1 MKGHRIIMT
10 KLKLDKQTVK
20 ATLWDLLLLSAGAIV
35 TAMSVYFFK
44 MPNGFSTGGF
54 SGLSILLG
62 KIFENIDTST
72 FVTVSNLLSLVLGI
86 IFLGFGMGWKT
97 IYCTLLYTGMVNV
110 FEYLYEIAPGTNL
123 TNEIVLELFLASL
136 LGAIGAAL
144 NFKSGGSTGGT
155 DIIALIVRKF
165 TSADISSCMMIA
177 DGLIV
182 AASFFVF
189 DIKTGICSAIGMLIK
204 SYLVQTVADGLNRR
218 KSLMIITTAPKEI
231 IHYITD
237 TLNRS
242 ATLWDAQGAFT
253 DSTKT
258 VIFTAM
264 TPYQA
269 AKLKDFA
276 KTVDEHAFV
285 TINQTSEI
293 YGKGFLP
300 FKG

>member
-1 MKGHRIIMT
+1 MNQI
-10 KLKLDKQTVK
+10 KLDKQMVRT
-20 ATLWDLLLLSAGAIV
+20 TISELLVLSAGAIV

-62 KIFENIDTST
+62 EIFPNINTST
-72 FVTVSNLLSLVLGI
+72 FVTVTNLLSLILGF

-110 FEYLYEIAPGTNL
+110 FEWIHPFESGENL
-123 TNEIVLELFLASL
+123 TGEIVLELFIASL

-155 DIIALIVRKF
+155 DIIALIMRKY
-165 TSADISSCMMIA
+165 TSADISACMMVA

-182 AASFFVF
+182 AASFLVF
-189 DIKTGICSAIGMLIK
+189 DAKTGLCSAVGMLIK
-204 SYLVQTVADGLNRR
+204 SYLVQTVADSLNRK
-218 KSLMIITTAPKEI
+218 KSLMIITSAPKAI
-231 IHYITD
+231 IQYITE

-242 ATLWDAQGAFT
+242 ATLWDAHGAFT
-253 DSTKT
+253 DADKT

-300 FKG
+300 FQKK

>member
-1 MKGHRIIMT
+1 MN

-20 ATLWDLLLLSAGAIV
+20 STVWDIILLSAGAII

-62 KIFENIDTST
+62 KIFDNIDTST

-110 FEYLYEIAPGTNL
+110 FGLIAPSVAPGSNL

-155 DIIALIVRKF
+155 DIIALIVRKY
-165 TSADISSCMMIA
+165 TNADISACMMIA

-189 DIKTGICSAIGMLIK
+189 DVKTGICSAIGMLIK
-204 SYLVQTVADGLNRR
+204 SYLVSTVADGLNRR
-218 KSLMIITTAPKEI
+218 KSLMIITSAPKEI
-231 IHYITD
+231 IHYITNN
-237 TLNRS
+237 LNRS
-242 ATLWDAQGAFT
+242 ATLWDAHGAFT
-253 DSTKT
+253 DTTRT

-269 AKLKDFA
+269 AKLKDYA

-300 FKG
+300 FKGK

>member
-1 MKGHRIIMT
+1 MG
-10 KLKLDKQTVK
+10 KLNLSLAKQDKK
-20 ATLWDLLLLSAGAIV
+20 ALLGDFLLLTAGAIV

-62 KIFENIDTST
+62 KLIPSIDTST
-72 FVTVSNLLSLVLGI
+72 FVTVTNLLSLILGFV
-86 IFLGFGMGWKT
+86 FLGFGMGWKT

-110 FEYLYEIAPGTNL
+110 FEWLYPIAPGTNL
-123 TNEIVLELFLASL
+123 SGELVLELFLASL

-155 DIIALIVRKF
+155 DILALIMRKY
-165 TSADISSCMMIA
+165 TSADISSCMMVA

-189 DIKTGICSAIGMLIK
+189 DIKTGLCSAIGMLIK
-204 SYLVQTVADGLNRR
+204 SYLVQTVADGLNKR
-218 KSLMIITTAPKEI
+218 KSLMIITSAPKEI
-231 IHYITD
+231 IGYITN
-237 TLNRS
+237 TLHRS
-242 ATLWDAQGAFT
+242 ATLWDAHGAFT
-253 DSTKT
+253 DASKT

-269 AKLKDFA
+269 AKLKDYA
-276 KTVDEHAFV
+276 KTVDEQAFV

-300 FKG
+300 FKGK

>member
-1 MKGHRIIMT
+1 MG
-10 KLKLDKQTVK
+10 KLKIDFAKQDKK
-20 ATLWDLLLLSAGAIV
+20 ALMSDFLLLTAGAIV

-62 KIFENIDTST
+62 KLIPSINTST
-72 FVTVSNLLSLVLGI
+72 FVTVTNLLSLILGF

-110 FEYLYEIAPGTNL
+110 FEWLYPIAPGTNL
-123 TNEIVLELFLASL
+123 SGELVLELFLASL

-155 DIIALIVRKF
+155 DILALIMRKY
-165 TSADISSCMMIA
+165 TSADISSCMMVA

-189 DIKTGICSAIGMLIK
+189 DIKTGLCSAVGMLIK
-204 SYLVQTVADGLNRR
+204 SYLVQTVADGLNKR
-218 KSLMIITTAPKEI
+218 KSLMIITSAPKEMI
-231 IHYITD
+231 QYITE
-237 TLNRS
+237 TLHRS
-242 ATLWDAQGAFT
+242 ATLWDAHGAFT
-253 DSTKT
+253 DAGKT

-300 FKG
+300 FKGK

>member
-1 MKGHRIIMT
+1 MNKI
-10 KLKLDKQTVK
+10 KLDKQTVRST
-20 ATLWDLLLLSAGAIV
+20 AGELLLLSAGAII

-54 SGLSILLG
+54 SGLSLLLG
-62 KIFENIDTST
+62 EIFPNINTST
-72 FVTVSNLLSLVLGI
+72 FVTVTNLLSLILGF

-110 FEYLYEIAPGTNL
+110 FEWLHPFESGENL
-123 TNEIVLELFLASL
+123 TGEIVLELFIASL

-155 DIIALIVRKF
+155 DIIALIMRKY
-165 TSADISSCMMIA
+165 TSADISACMMVA

-182 AASFFVF
+182 AASFLVF
-189 DIKTGICSAIGMLIK
+189 DAKTGLCSAVGMLIK
-204 SYLVQTVADGLNRR
+204 SYLVQTVADSLNRK
-218 KSLMIITTAPKEI
+218 KSLMIITSAPKAI
-231 IHYITD
+231 IQYITE

-242 ATLWDAQGAFT
+242 ATLWDAHGAFT
-253 DSTKT
+253 DADKT

-300 FKG
+300 FQKK

>member
-1 MKGHRIIMT
+1 MVKF
-10 KLKLDKQTVK
+10 KLDKQTVH
-20 ATLWDLLLLSAGAIV
+20 ATVSDVLLLSAGAIV

-86 IFLGFGMGWKT
+86 VFLGFGMGWKT

-110 FEYLYEIAPGTNL
+110 FAFLYPIAPGTNL
-123 TNEIVLELFLASL
+123 TDEIVLELFLASL

-155 DIIALIVRKF
+155 DIIALIVRKY
-165 TSADISSCMMIA
+165 TSADISVCLVIA

-189 DIKTGICSAIGMLIK
+189 DVKTGICSAIGMLIK

-218 KSLMIITTAPKEI
+218 KSLMIITSAPKEI
-231 IHYITD
+231 IHYITE

-242 ATLWDAQGAFT
+242 ATLWDAHGAFT
-253 DSTKT
+253 DTTKT

-269 AKLKDFA
+269 AKLKDYA

-300 FKG
+300 FKGK

>member
-1 MKGHRIIMT
+1 MNQI
-10 KLKLDKQTVK
+10 KLDKQTVR
-20 ATLWDLLLLSAGAIV
+20 ATVGDLFLLSAGAIV

-62 KIFENIDTST
+62 EIFPNINTST
-72 FVTVSNLLSLVLGI
+72 FVTITNLLSLVLGFV
-86 IFLGFGMGWKT
+86 FLGFGMGWKT

-110 FEYLYEIAPGTNL
+110 FEWLHPFESGQNL
-123 TNEIVLELFLASL
+123 TGEIVLELFLASL

-155 DIIALIVRKF
+155 DIIALIMRKY
-165 TSADISSCMMIA
+165 TSADISACMMVA

-182 AASFFVF
+182 AASFLVF
-189 DIKTGICSAIGMLIK
+189 DAKTGLCSAVGMLIK
-204 SYLVQTVADGLNRR
+204 SYLVQTVADSLNRK
-218 KSLMIITTAPKEI
+218 KSLMIITSAPKAI
-231 IHYITD
+231 IQYITE

-242 ATLWDAQGAFT
+242 ATLWDAHGAFT
-253 DSTKT
+253 DADKT

-300 FKG
+300 FKKK

>member
-1 MKGHRIIMT
+1 MK
-10 KLKLDKQTVK
+10 KLQLDKQTVRN
-20 ATLWDLLLLSAGAIV
+20 TMGDLLLLSAGAII

-62 KIFENIDTST
+62 KLIPSINTST
-72 FVTVSNLLSLVLGI
+72 FVTVTNLASLILGF

-110 FEYLYEIAPGTNL
+110 FEWLYPIEAGTNL
-123 TNEIVLELFLASL
+123 TGEIVLELFLASL

-155 DIIALIVRKF
+155 DILALIMRKF
-165 TSADISSCMMIA
+165 TSADISACMMVA

-189 DIKTGICSAIGMLIK
+189 DIKTGLCSAVGMLIK
-204 SYLVQTVADGLNRR
+204 STLVQTVADGLNRR
-218 KSLMIITTAPKEI
+218 KSLMIITSAPKEMI
-231 IHYITD
+231 QYITG
-237 TLNRS
+237 TLHRS
-242 ATLWDAQGAFT
+242 ATLWDAHGAFT
-253 DSTKT
+253 DAGKT

-293 YGKGFLP
+293 FGKGFLP

>member
-1 MKGHRIIMT
+1 MG

-20 ATLWDLLLLSAGAIV
+20 ANFSDLLILSAGSIV
-35 TAMSVYFFK
+35 TAACVYFFK

-62 KIFENIDTST
+62 EIFQNINTST
-72 FVTVSNLLSLVLGI
+72 FVTVSNLLSLLFGFV
-86 IFLGFGMGWKT
+86 FLGFGMGWKT

-110 FEYLYEIAPGTNL
+110 FEWIYPMEYGVTLSG
-123 TNEIVLELFLASL
+123 EIVLELFLASL

-144 NFKSGGSTGGT
+144 TFKCGGSTGGT
-155 DIIALIVRKF
+155 DIVALIVRKY
-165 TSADISSCMMIA
+165 TNADISSCMVVA

-189 DIKTGICSAIGMLIK
+189 DAKTGLCSAVGMLIK
-204 SYLVQTVADGLNRR
+204 SYLVQAVADGLNRR
-218 KSLMIITTAPKEI
+218 KSLMIITSAPQEI
-231 IHYITD
+231 VRYITE
-237 TLNRS
+237 TLHRS
-242 ATLWDAQGAFT
+242 ATLWDAHGAFT
-253 DSTKT
+253 DASKT

-269 AKLKDFA
+269 AKLKDYA
-276 KTVDEHAFV
+276 KTVDEQAFV

-300 FKG
+300 FKGK

>member
-1 MKGHRIIMT
+1 MNQI
-10 KLKLDKQTVK
+10 KLDKQTVR
-20 ATLWDLLLLSAGAIV
+20 ATVSDLLLLSAGAIV

-62 KIFENIDTST
+62 EIFPNINTST
-72 FVTVSNLLSLVLGI
+72 FVTITNLLSLVLGF

-110 FEYLYEIAPGTNL
+110 FEWLHPFESGENL
-123 TNEIVLELFLASL
+123 TGEIVLELFLASL

-155 DIIALIVRKF
+155 DIIALIMRKY
-165 TSADISSCMMIA
+165 TSADISACMMVA

-182 AASFFVF
+182 AASFLVF
-189 DIKTGICSAIGMLIK
+189 DAKTGLCSAVGMLIK
-204 SYLVQTVADGLNRR
+204 SYLVQTVADSLNRK
-218 KSLMIITTAPKEI
+218 KSLMIITSAPKAI
-231 IHYITD
+231 IQYITE

-242 ATLWDAQGAFT
+242 ATLWDAHGAFT
-253 DSTKT
+253 DADKT

-300 FKG
+300 FQKK

>member
-1 MKGHRIIMT
+1 MQKV
-10 KLKLDKQTVK
+10 KFDKETVR
-20 ATLWDLLLLSAGAIV
+20 ATAGDILLLSAGAIV
-35 TAMSVYFFK
+35 TAMCVYFFK

-62 KIFENIDTST
+62 KLIPSINTST
-72 FVTVSNLLSLVLGI
+72 FVTVTNLASLVLGF

-110 FEYLYEIAPGTNL
+110 FEWLYPIETGTNL
-123 TNEIVLELFLASL
+123 TGEIVLELFLASL

-155 DIIALIVRKF
+155 DILALIMRKF
-165 TSADISSCMMIA
+165 TSADISSCMMVA

-189 DIKTGICSAIGMLIK
+189 DIKTGLCSAVGMLIK
-204 SYLVQTVADGLNRR
+204 STLVQIVADGLNRR
-218 KSLMIITTAPKEI
+218 KSLMIITTAPKEMI
-231 IHYITD
+231 QYITQ
-237 TLNRS
+237 TLHRS
-242 ATLWDAQGAFT
+242 ATLWDAHGAFT
-253 DSTKT
+253 DAGKT

>member
-1 MKGHRIIMT
+1 MNQI
-10 KLKLDKQTVK
+10 KLDKQMVRT
-20 ATLWDLLLLSAGAIV
+20 TISELLVLSAGAII

-62 KIFENIDTST
+62 EIFPNINTST
-72 FVTVSNLLSLVLGI
+72 FVTVTNLLSLILGF

-110 FEYLYEIAPGTNL
+110 FEWIHPFESGENL
-123 TNEIVLELFLASL
+123 TGEIVLELFIASL

-155 DIIALIVRKF
+155 DIIALIMRKY
-165 TSADISSCMMIA
+165 TSADISACMMVA

-182 AASFFVF
+182 AASFLVF
-189 DIKTGICSAIGMLIK
+189 DAKTGLCSAVGMLIK
-204 SYLVQTVADGLNRR
+204 SYLVQTVADSLNRK
-218 KSLMIITTAPKEI
+218 KSLMIITSAPKAI
-231 IHYITD
+231 IQYITE

-242 ATLWDAQGAFT
+242 ATLWDAHGAFT
-253 DSTKT
+253 DADKT

-300 FKG
+300 FQKK

>member
-1 MKGHRIIMT
+1 MKS
-10 KLKLDKQTVK
+10 TVG
-20 ATLWDLLLLSAGAIV
+20 DLLLLSAGAIV

-62 KIFENIDTST
+62 KIFENINTST
-72 FVTVSNLLSLVLGI
+72 FVTVSNLISLALGF

-110 FEYLYEIAPGTNL
+110 FEYIAPFAPGTNL
-123 TNEIVLELFLASL
+123 TGEIVLELFLASL

-155 DIIALIVRKF
+155 DIIALIVRMY
-165 TSADISSCMMIA
+165 TNADISACMMVA

-204 SYLVQTVADGLNRR
+204 SYLVSTVADGLNRR

-231 IHYITD
+231 IQYITNN
-237 TLNRS
+237 LNRS
-242 ATLWDAQGAFT
+242 ATLWDAHGAFT
-253 DSTKT
+253 DSSKT

-269 AKLKDFA
+269 AKLKDYA

>member
-1 MKGHRIIMT
+1 MNKI
-10 KLKLDKQTVK
+10 KLDKQTVRST
-20 ATLWDLLLLSAGAIV
+20 AGELLLLSAGAII

-44 MPNGFSTGGF
+44 MPNGLSTGGF

-62 KIFENIDTST
+62 EIFPNINTST
-72 FVTVSNLLSLVLGI
+72 FVTVTNLLSLILGF

-110 FEYLYEIAPGTNL
+110 FEWLHPFESGENL
-123 TNEIVLELFLASL
+123 TGEIVLELFIASL

-155 DIIALIVRKF
+155 DIIALIMRKY
-165 TSADISSCMMIA
+165 TSADISACMMVA

-182 AASFFVF
+182 AASFLVF
-189 DIKTGICSAIGMLIK
+189 DAKTGLCSAVGMLIK
-204 SYLVQTVADGLNRR
+204 SYLVQTVADSLNRK
-218 KSLMIITTAPKEI
+218 KSLMIITSAPKAI
-231 IHYITD
+231 IQYITE

-242 ATLWDAQGAFT
+242 ATLWDAHGAFT
-253 DSTKT
+253 DADKT

-300 FKG
+300 FQKK

>member
-1 MKGHRIIMT
+1 ME
-10 KLKLDKQTVK
+10 KLKFDKQTLR
-20 ATLWDLLLLSAGAIV
+20 ATAGDLLLLSAGAIV

-62 KIFENIDTST
+62 KLIPSINTST
-72 FVTVSNLLSLVLGI
+72 FVTVTNLLSLILGFV
-86 IFLGFGMGWKT
+86 FLGFGMGWKT

-110 FEYLYEIAPGTNL
+110 FEWLYPIEAGTNL
-123 TNEIVLELFLASL
+123 TGEIVLELFLASL

-155 DIIALIVRKF
+155 DILALIVRKF
-165 TSADISSCMMIA
+165 TSADISACMMVA

-182 AASFFVF
+182 GASFFVF
-189 DIKTGICSAIGMLIK
+189 DIKTGLCSAVGMLIK

-218 KSLMIITTAPKEI
+218 KSLMIITSAPQEI
-231 IHYITD
+231 IRYITD
-237 TLNRS
+237 TLHRS
-242 ATLWDAQGAFT
+242 ATLWDAHGAFT
-253 DSTKT
+253 DAGKT
-258 VIFTAM
+258 VIFSAM

-269 AKLKDFA
+269 AKLKDYA

>member
-1 MKGHRIIMT
+1 MG
-10 KLKLDKQTVK
+10 KLKLDKQTIRANMGDV
-20 ATLWDLLLLSAGAIV
+20 LLLTAGAII

-62 KIFENIDTST
+62 KIFPSINTST
-72 FVTVSNLLSLVLGI
+72 FVTVTNMLSLLLGFV
-86 IFLGFGMGWKT
+86 FLGFGMGWKT

-110 FEYLYEIAPGTNL
+110 FEWLHPFAEGTNL
-123 TNEIVLELFLASL
+123 TGEIVLELFLASL

-155 DIIALIVRKF
+155 DIIALIVRKY
-165 TSADISSCMMIA
+165 TNADISSCMMVA

-182 AASFFVF
+182 AGSFFVF
-189 DIKTGICSAIGMLIK
+189 DAKTGLCSAVGMLIK

-218 KSLMIITTAPKEI
+218 KSLMIITSAPKEI
-231 IHYITD
+231 IDYITKN
-237 TLNRS
+237 LNRS
-242 ATLWDAQGAFT
+242 ATLWDAHGAFT
-253 DSTKT
+253 DANKT

-264 TPYQA
+264 TPYQT

-300 FKG
+300 FKGK